1 MNVRMLALAI
11 LLAASAPAQNGEG
24 AKKWTPP
31 NYVRELRYTC
41 YPDKARDMVLYFTRL
56 AEADAKLNSGRMRW
70 VDALPYGQLVISN
83 LPAYHL
89 DEYDARVDSGV
100 ILAKAFGDEEYHKL
114 GELYS
119 NAQQHTESVIR
130 KYRDDLSLNRDKHLR
145 ANMKIARHNY
155 VTVKPGKGPVF
166 EEAARELIAALK
178 KIAPNTILSCAQTI
192 AGGGPQYLFVTPFA
206 SYAELQ
212 NARIPAT
219 AVEEAFGKAEAA
231 KWAAKVAESVE
242 TTEYVLMQK
251 AAKDSF
257 VP

>member
-1 MNVRMLALAI
+1 VRPLALAV
-11 LLAASAPAQNGEG
+11 LVAAVTSAQQGDSV
-24 AKKWTPP
+24 KKWTPA

-41 YPDKARDMVLYFTRL
+41 YPDKVHDMLQYFTRL

-83 LPAYHL
+83 IPAYHL
-89 DEYDARVDSGV
+89 SEYDARVDSGM

-114 GELYS
+114 GELYI
-119 NAQQHTESVIR
+119 NAQERTESVIR
-130 KYRDDLSLNRDKHLR
+130 KYRDDLSINRDKYLR

-155 VTVKPGKGPVF
+155 VTVKPGKVPLF
-166 EEAARELIAALK
+166 EEAARELIAALT
-178 KIAPNTILSCAQTI
+178 KIAPDMVMSCAQTI
-192 AGGGPQYLFVTPFA
+192 SGSGPHYLFVVPFA

-219 AVEEAFGKAEAA
+219 AVEAAFGKEEAA
-231 KWAAKVAESVE
+231 KWAAKVTEAVE
-242 TTEYVLMQK
+242 NTEYVLMQK